1 MVKKNLFLTPPSLT
15 EIQCPSISFLSL
27 SLSFYLAT
35 SSATTCSRGMCL
47 LHFHNVKLSLIAC
60 QVSSMIASCIA
71 FASRIAFT
79 WKKKKKYSIGFGHS
93 PSFSRSFPLFLI
105 ILIDIRLISLDPL

>member
-15 EIQCPSISFLSL
+15 EIPCPSISFLSL

-79 WKKKKKYSIGFGHS
+79 WKKKKILDWVW
-93 PSFSRSFPLFLI
+93 SFSLFFTVF
-105 ILIDIRLISLDPL
+105 SSVSYNSH